1 MKATID
7 IPDTL
12 YRRVKAR
19 AALDGRAIRD
29 VTIELYTEWLGE
41 ELPQRTPPIG
51 RASGAEWLTRWQE
64 LGDELLVRAVDTRP
78 ASEIIVTERR

>member
-7 IPDTL
+7 IPDHL

-19 AALDGRAIRD
+19 AALEGRAVRE

-41 ELPQRTPPIG
+41 GGPGSAP
-51 RASGAEWLTRWQE
+51 GATEMDAWLARWAD
-64 LGDELLVRAVDTRP
+64 LGGQVRAASVDDRP
-78 ASEIIVTERR
+78 TSEIITAERR

>member
-7 IPDTL
+7 IPDQL

-19 AALDGRAIRD
+19 AALEGRAVRE

-41 ELPQRTPPIG
+41 GGPGSDVG
-51 RASGAEWLTRWQE
+51 RATAMDAWLARWAE
-64 LGDELLVRAVDTRP
+64 LGRQVRAASVDERP
-78 ASEIIVTERR
+78 ASEIITAERR

>member
-7 IPDTL
+7 IPDQL

-19 AALDGRAIRD
+19 AALEGRAVRE

-41 ELPQRTPPIG
+41 GGPG
-51 RASGAEWLTRWQE
+51 SASDVATGMDTWLARWAD
-64 LGDELLVRAVDTRP
+64 LGGQVRAASVDDRP
-78 ASEIIVTERR
+78 VSEIITAERR

>member
-7 IPDTL
+7 VPDQL

-19 AALDGRAIRD
+19 AALEGRAVRE

-41 ELPQRTPPIG
+41 GGPG
-51 RASGAEWLTRWQE
+51 ASSDGAAMDDWLARWAE
-64 LGDELLVRAVDTRP
+64 LGDRVRAAAVDDRQV
-78 ASEIIVTERR
+78 SEIIAAERR

>member
-7 IPDTL
+7 IPDQL

-19 AALDGRAIRD
+19 AALEGRAVRE

-41 ELPQRTPPIG
+41 GGPG
-51 RASGAEWLTRWQE
+51 SASGATAMDTWLARWAE
-64 LGDELLVRAVDTRP
+64 LGGQVQDASVDERP
-78 ASEIIVTERR
+78 ASEIITAERR